1 VYINVNDCQDMAE
14 LADNNKNHV
23 IIVTDSVT
31 LCYRLEAFLEFNTVV
46 EYNKVAM
53 SALEFPAVTV
63 CNFNK

>member
-1 VYINVNDCQDMAE
+1 MAE